1 LSTFKGTR
9 LDGGATTL
17 ATPFVRPVLRAVEA
31 AIRLTTA
38 FGIDSLINFNGRSQR
53 VFGSPVGSSPRK
65 R

>member
-17 ATPFVRPVLRAVEA
+17 ATPFVRPRITAVEA

-38 FGIDSLINFNGRSQR
+38 LGIESLINFMAVAQR
-53 VFGSPVGSSPRK
+53 EFGSAVGSSPRK